1 MEIFIYAFSVMYS
14 PGPVNLMGLNAG
26 LSGGFR
32 RSTGF
37 FVGVG
42 CAMLMLFVFFG
53 YTGEA
58 VVSRAALPYLSLA
71 GGLYTLYLAY
81 QVYTAPTPEAAEGKA
96 PAPART
102 LTFGNGFLIQALNPK
117 GIMAVLPI
125 CSVMLPA
132 AHISG
137 FSIVIVSGLLAIAAG
152 GAPWGYALLGAV
164 MGRRITRGAW
174 FVLFNRLMGLA
185 LVVCGY
191 FMLQP
196 FYQLLKTWQLT

>member
-26 LSGGFR
+26 LSGGLQ

-58 VVSRAALPYLSLA
+58 VVSKAALPYLSLM

-81 QVYTAPTPEAAEGKA
+81 QVYTAPTPGAAEGKA
-96 PAPART
+96 AAGRK

-152 GAPWGYALLGAV
+152 GAPWGYALLGAL
-164 MGRRITRGAW
+164 MGRGITHGGW
-174 FVLFNRLMGLA
+174 FALFNRLMGLA
-185 LVVCGY
+185 LVACAY